1 MEILDVVDDSGKP
14 TGQTIERG
22 EAHREGVQ
30 HRTAHVWIARK
41 RNGKIQLLLQK
52 RCMQKDSFPGCYD
65 ISSAGHIPAGADYV
79 ASAIRELNE
88 ELGVKIKPEELVDC
102 GQLKNQVDTE
112 FHKIPYH
119 DHQVCRVFLLWLDK
133 EEEAFK
139 IQEEEIDSVRWM
151 DYAQC
156 RGMVAADTLPNC
168 IIMEELNMLAGHFRN
183 HEEPIHIG

>member
-1 MEILDVVDDSGKP
+1 M
-14 TGQTIERG
+14 
-22 EAHREGVQ
+22 
-30 HRTAHVWIARK
+30 
-41 RNGKIQLLLQK
+41 
-52 RCMQKDSFPGCYD
+52 
-65 ISSAGHIPAGADYV
+65 
-79 ASAIRELNE
+79 
-88 ELGVKIKPEELVDC
+88 KIKPEELVDC